1 MDRRVLLPSRDAL
14 LPILSGAYFARV
26 QDSLPTCPFLPELKR
41 TGRDQRASDGRLIL
55 RQCRHSREGQ

>member
-1 MDRRVLLPSRDAL
+1 MDRRVLLPSKDGL

-26 QDSLPTCPFLPELKR
+26 QDSLPTCPFLPELIR
-41 TGRDQRASDGRLIL
+41 TGRDERGSDGRLIL